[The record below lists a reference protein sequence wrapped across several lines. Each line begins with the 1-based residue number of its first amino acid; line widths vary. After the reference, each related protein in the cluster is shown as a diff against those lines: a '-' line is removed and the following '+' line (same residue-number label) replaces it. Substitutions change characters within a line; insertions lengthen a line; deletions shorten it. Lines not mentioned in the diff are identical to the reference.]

1 MIVPCAGGP
10 WGIEGDIIMSL
21 VLPHRVLAIALTLA
35 LAGTAAAQTPPA
47 ATAPSPADRAAAN
60 QAEQKA
66 AWEAADKVAEHG
78 PATIPLIDQG
88 SLALPEGYT
97 FIPRDE
103 ANRIRR
109 AWGGFTDPE
118 LIGMVWSDK
127 ASEEWYAVIG
137 FTKEGYIRDDDA
149 KDWDA
154 DELLTTLKEG
164 TESGNQ
170 DRISRGFTPLAVTGW
185 IEAPQYDA
193 ATHRLVWSAKVVEKD
208 NPADEGSANYKTYA
222 LGRDGYFGLN
232 LVTSTATIDREKKY
246 ARELL
251 NDISYSPGKR
261 YADFTE
267 GTDRVAE
274 YGLAAL
280 VAGVAAKKLGLIAI
294 ASAFILKFAKV
305 FIIGFGVF
313 GVALAKLFRRKP
325 RDGGVS

>member
-1 MIVPCAGGP
+1 
-10 WGIEGDIIMSL
+10 MSFGL
-21 VLPHRVLAIALTLA
+21 LHRVLAIALTLA

-47 ATAPSPADRAAAN
+47 TTTSPSLVDQAAAN
-60 QAEQKA
+60 EAEQKA
-66 AWEAADKVAEHG
+66 AAQAADKVAQHG

-88 SLALPEGYT
+88 SLALPEGYV
-97 FIPRDE
+97 FIPKDE

-127 ASEEWYAVIG
+127 PDEQWYALLE

-149 KDWDA
+149 KDWNA
-154 DELLTTLKEG
+154 DELLSSLKEG
-164 TESGNQ
+164 TDSGNE
-170 DRISRGFTPLAVTGW
+170 DRTARGFPPLAVTGW
-185 IEAPQYDA
+185 IEVPQYDA
-193 ATHRLVWSAKVVEKD
+193 ATHRLVWSAKVVEKN
-208 NPADEGSANYKTYA
+208 NPADKGSANYKTYA

-232 LVTSTATIDREKKY
+232 LVTSTATINSEKKF

-251 NDISYSPGKR
+251 NDISYVPGKR

-294 ASAFILKFAKV
+294 AGAFILKFAKV
-305 FIIGFGVF
+305 IIIALGAFGV
-313 GVALAKLFRRKP
+313 GLTRLFRRKP
-325 RDGGVS
+325 RDGGVG